1 MQLDDLTHKGTIAA
15 LRTFCAAPSS
25 LQCRP
30 CAALCC
36 LCSCFPEPPPIH
48 SQIHAQGSQ
57 GQHTPVAE
65 EMQKKCNKC
74 NPADTASVLLNHRC
88 HCMSE
93 RRAPTSGDP
102 THISHVPHGYPPW
115 SWTPPYGAT
124 RCRPVPPGAGCAG
137 RAARCRPVPSGAV
150 RCRPVPP
157 GAARCRPVPCGAVR
171 CRRCHLLLGLPHTAL
186 AGKDNT

>member
-1 MQLDDLTHKGTIAA
+1 MERVELLAALVVDMNPDIKGDVEIRNLDDVQKPSPCDHRQSLMWRTDPQMLSLREPADAA
-15 LRTFCAAPSS
+15 GRFDAQRQNSSFAHILRSAVYS

-74 NPADTASVLLNHRC
+74 NPADTASVLLN
-88 HCMSE
+88 
-93 RRAPTSGDP
+93 
-102 THISHVPHGYPPW
+102 
-115 SWTPPYGAT
+115 
-124 RCRPVPPGAGCAG
+124 
-137 RAARCRPVPSGAV
+137 
-150 RCRPVPP
+150 
-157 GAARCRPVPCGAVR
+157 
-171 CRRCHLLLGLPHTAL
+171 
-186 AGKDNT
+186 